1 MFAIKISR
9 VTILICLL
17 FSQIVAAETEM
28 SPAFFSHTAAITF
41 NDPKAVA
48 VTVRLP
54 QWSYFA
60 SKHQLGDLRIFNT
73 EGIAVAYQLAP
84 VQQNVPSSEFSVDAI
99 AIPVEADVKEVAG
112 HSADIQLD
120 LKGKVAIHLS
130 EQANNSKSGP
140 ITKVTQLILD
150 DPKLNSTAINNFR
163 FELDETQKTDF
174 EAELAVESS
183 EDLRAWRTIASNQKL
198 MAYYGSHRIA
208 QLSIAI
214 PSIQARYW
222 RIRSNG
228 ADLGRISK
236 IYVTMPPQATI
247 VNESLTVDCQLSTE
261 KERILCPL
269 NGSRL
274 PIRSMQFDF
283 GGQRIAFSG
292 LINTYTQAPPLEI
305 SIPKQQPTQTIITV
319 LTSSKSTAI
328 GLNGQPIAVIE
339 LFMEQGGRLG
349 LTIAPKVTVQWPAQQ
364 LTFLAHGSAP
374 FLLAVG
380 ADQLVK
386 RSEQPIN
393 SEWPTATGVI
403 AESVKQEPQA
413 FPALLKKR
421 PWLLWGLLVA
431 AVLTLGWMAISLL
444 KER

>member
-1 MFAIKISR
+1 M
-9 VTILICLL
+9 
-17 FSQIVAAETEM
+17 FSQTVTAETEI

-41 NDPKAVA
+41 KDPKAVA

-60 SKHQLGDLRIFNT
+60 SKHQLADLRIFNA
-73 EGIAVAYQLAP
+73 EGIAVAHQLTTL
-84 VQQNVPSSEFSVDAI
+84 QQNAPSSEFSVDAI
-99 AIPVEADVKEVAG
+99 AIPVEADGQEFAG
-112 HSADIQLD
+112 RSATIQLD
-120 LKGKVAIHLS
+120 IKGKVAINLS
-130 EQANNSKSGP
+130 EHANHSKSVP
-140 ITKVTQLILD
+140 ITKITQLILD

-174 EAELAVESS
+174 EVELAVESS
-183 EDLRAWRTIASNQKL
+183 EDLRTWRTIASNQKL
-198 MAYYGSHRIA
+198 LAYYGSHRIA

-222 RIRSNG
+222 RIRSDG

-236 IYVTMPPQATI
+236 IYVTKPPQATVVSESVT
-247 VNESLTVDCQLSTE
+247 VNCQLSAE
-261 KERILCPL
+261 KERIICPL
-269 NGSRL
+269 NGAQL
-274 PIRSMQFDF
+274 PIRSMQFNF
-283 GGQRIAFSG
+283 GGQRIAFRG
-292 LINTYTQAPPLEI
+292 LINSYTQVPPLEI
-305 SIPKQQPTQTIITV
+305 SIPKQQPSQAIITV
-319 LTSSKSTAI
+319 LTNSESTAI
-328 GLNGQPIAVIE
+328 SLNGQAIAAIK
-339 LFMEQGGRLG
+339 LMMEQGGSLG
-349 LTIAPKVTVQWPAQQ
+349 LTSAPKLTVQWPAQQ

-393 SEWPTATGVI
+393 NEWPTATGII
-403 AESVKQEPQA
+403 AEPVRQEPQT
-413 FPALLKKR
+413 FPGSLKKR